1 MNNLWV
7 WGSLILGGLALEF
20 FDVDQTTRNW
30 IAIVVVG
37 LFLTHI
43 ASEKEDKGRK
53 IIEKI
58 DERLDALELQQHK
71 QRNANRRIA
80 KLEDE
85 IVSLEDDMIDVMKC
99 ESLKDDLFDA
109 LLKRDEKRHKDSSKS
124 DSENQ

>member
-20 FDVDQTTRNW
+20 FDVDQSTRNW

-43 ASEKEDKGRK
+43 ASEKEDKDRK

-58 DERLDALELQQHK
+58 DERLDALELQQYK
-71 QRNANRRIA
+71 QRDANRRIA
-80 KLEDE
+80 ELEE
-85 IVSLEDDMIDVMKC
+85 QLESIQSLESVKIDSTIEKILKNVEDDRGIEAAKEVRK
-99 ESLKDDLFDA
+99 LFYD
-109 LLKRDEKRHKDSSKS
+109 
-124 DSENQ
+124 

>member
-20 FDVDQTTRNW
+20 FDVDQSTRNW

-43 ASEKEDKGRK
+43 ASEKEDKDRK

-71 QRNANRRIA
+71 QRDANRRIA
-80 KLEDE
+80 ELEE
-85 IVSLEDDMIDVMKC
+85 QLESIQSLESVKIDSTIEKILKNVEDDRGIEAAKEVRK
-99 ESLKDDLFDA
+99 LFYD
-109 LLKRDEKRHKDSSKS
+109 
-124 DSENQ
+124 

>member
-20 FDVDQTTRNW
+20 FDVDQSTRNW

-43 ASEKEDKGRK
+43 ASEKEDKDRK

-58 DERLDALELQQHK
+58 DERLDAIERIQIK
-71 QRNANRRIA
+71 QRDASLRIA
-80 KLEDE
+80 KLQEE
-85 IVSLEDDMIDVMKC
+85 VER
-99 ESLKDDLFDA
+99 LKKLWF
-109 LLKRDEKRHKDSSKS
+109 
-124 DSENQ
+124 

>member
-20 FDVDQTTRNW
+20 FGVDQSTRNW
-30 IAIVVVG
+30 GTIVVVG
-37 LFLTHI
+37 IILALI
-43 ASEKEDKGRK
+43 VSEKEDMDRK

-71 QRNANRRIA
+71 QRDANRRIA

-85 IVSLEDDMIDVMKC
+85 VVSLEDDMIDVMKC
-99 ESLKDDLFDA
+99 ESLKDDLFNA
-109 LLKRDEKRHKDSSKS
+109 LLKRDEKRRKDSSKS
-124 DSENQ
+124 D